1 MKVRKQIRVGCTA
14 LSGGEATPQV
24 KKHTAATSPA
34 LKTGAWREDEP
45 EPEDIEEYLSWLSR
59 HPLPKDPD
67 EELERQHGCLDPAFS
82 SWSDF
87 YSYMYG

>member
-1 MKVRKQIRVGCTA
+1 MNTNET
-14 LSGGEATPQV
+14 SGFRATPTQPCAT
-24 KKHTAATSPA
+24 HGTQATSPA
-34 LKTGAWREDEP
+34 PKTGAGNEDDP